1 MSKVWK
7 KVVVV
12 KTVELEVGI
21 DEELLTSE
29 FLDYYSKSFSEVDSP
44 DDIFDTVGFQY
55 VNCSERF
62 AEGVG
67 KVGGRF
73 DREDD
78 FPVIVK
84 IDWEDVEVEVED
96 VE

>member
-7 KVVVV
+7 KVVIV

-21 DEELLTSE
+21 DEELLTPE
-29 FLDYYSKSFSEVDSP
+29 FLEHYSRYFSEADSP

-55 VNCSERF
+55 VNGGERF

-67 KVGGRF
+67 KVGGRY
-73 DREDD
+73 DQEEN

-84 IDWEDVEVEVED
+84 QEYEDTEVGVEEV
-96 VE
+96 

>member
-1 MSKVWK
+1 MAKVWK
-7 KVVVV
+7 KVVVT
-12 KTVELEVGI
+12 KTIEMTVGVE
-21 DEELLTSE
+21 DDRLTPE
-29 FLDYYSKSFSEVDSP
+29 FLEHYSDHFSEVGSP

-55 VNCSERF
+55 VNCSEKF

-73 DREDD
+73 DKED

-84 IDWEDVEVEVED
+84 VDWEDLEVEVE
-96 VE
+96 EI

>member
-1 MSKVWK
+1 MAKVWK
-7 KVVVV
+7 KLTVT

-21 DEELLTSE
+21 DEELLTPE
-29 FLDYYSKSFSEVDSP
+29 FLEHYSKYFSEASHP

-55 VNCSERF
+55 VNCSEKF

-73 DREDD
+73 DKEDD

-84 IDWEDVEVEVED
+84 QDWEDTEVEVEE
-96 VE
+96 V

>member
-7 KVVVV
+7 KVVIV

-21 DEELLTSE
+21 DEELLTPE
-29 FLDYYSKSFSEVDSP
+29 FLEHYSRYFSEVDFP
-44 DDIFDTVGFQY
+44 EDIFDTVGFQY
-55 VNCSERF
+55 VNGVEGF

-67 KVGGRF
+67 KVGGRY
-73 DREDD
+73 DQEEN

-84 IDWEDVEVEVED
+84 QEYEDTEVDVEEV
-96 VE
+96 